1 MPANDPHIA
10 TSLSLKPTK
19 FSGPT
24 EFAEQ
29 VRLCLSVAATEG
41 WSEMVW
47 SDGDFMEWPLRES
60 AVTLSLHA
68 WAKKGRRLTLLAR
81 NYDAVLRHHPR
92 FVQWRETW
100 SHLVDCRV
108 CKGVEAT
115 DFVSAMWSPVWAM
128 RRLDLERSTGLVTS
142 EPQSRLQLRELL
154 NEYLRNSSPGC
165 PATTLGL

>member
-1 MPANDPHIA
+1 MQTNDDHLGTPQ
-10 TSLSLKPTK
+10 SLVPTK
-19 FSGPT
+19 FAGPT

-29 VRLCLSVAATEG
+29 VRLCLAVAAAQG

-47 SDGDFMEWPLRES
+47 SDVDFIDWPLRES

-68 WAKKGRRLTLLAR
+68 WARKGRRLTLLAR

-92 FVQWRETW
+92 FVQWRATW

-108 CKGVEAT
+108 CKGIEST
-115 DFVSAMWSPVWAM
+115 DFVSAIWSPVWAM
-128 RRLDLERSTGLVTS
+128 RRLDLERSTGLVTNDG
-142 EPQSRLQLRELL
+142 QARLQLKEQL
-154 NEYLRNSSPGC
+154 NEYFRSSSLGF